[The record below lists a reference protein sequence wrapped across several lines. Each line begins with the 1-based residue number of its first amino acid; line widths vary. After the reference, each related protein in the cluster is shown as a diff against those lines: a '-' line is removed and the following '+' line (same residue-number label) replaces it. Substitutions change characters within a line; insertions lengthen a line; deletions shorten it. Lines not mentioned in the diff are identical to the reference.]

1 MLIAQKCYEYQQI
14 IAFKIYEFHNILR
27 YENIENSNNLCN
39 YFREEF
45 ATQNCILTS
54 SGAGSSTL
62 AVPAPSST
70 PAHTEST
77 ALLADIRTI
86 KINAS

>member
-1 MLIAQKCYEYQQI
+1 MSFVFAAKCLCYLIYYLTCG
-14 IAFKIYEFHNILR
+14 NVG
-27 YENIENSNNLCN
+27 N
-39 YFREEF
+39 FREEF
-45 ATQNCILTS
+45 AIQNCILTS
-54 SGAGSSTL
+54 SGCAGSSTL
-62 AVPAPSST
+62 AVPVPSGT